1 MDYYEFTFLAAPN
14 ESWSLLTVEIR
25 IGVLGRSCDEAG

>member
-1 MDYYEFTFLAAPN
+1 MDYYESTVLKAPN
-14 ESWSLLTVEIR
+14 ESRSLLTVEIR